1 MPKFRFETTAS
12 GQTTAFEEELASADM
27 ASPRAIEKARA
38 AMVADGSDT
47 EQSGS
52 VTRVYDEAGYLVAT
66 VNFSDVLPIGP
77 DAAQQGIGDPP
88 ASGLCPSL
96 PAGRA
101 MLAIKVAGL
110 VLGIVGARGRLR
122 IHQRR

>member
-38 AMVADGSDT
+38 AIVEDPST

-52 VTRVYDEAGYLVAT
+52 ITRVYDEAGYLVAT
-66 VNFSDVLPIGP
+66 VNFSDVLPVNP
-77 DAAQQGIGDPP
+77 DAASDGISDAPIEEPGVMR
-88 ASGLCPSL
+88 SG
-96 PAGRA
+96 
-101 MLAIKVAGL
+101 
-110 VLGIVGARGRLR
+110 
-122 IHQRR
+122 

>member
-1 MPKFRFETTAS
+1 MPKFRFETTTS

-38 AMVADGSDT
+38 AIVADPGSGT

-52 VTRVYDEAGYLVAT
+52 ITRVCDEAGYLVAT

-88 ASGLCPSL
+88 AEEPGVMRSG
-96 PAGRA
+96 
-101 MLAIKVAGL
+101 
-110 VLGIVGARGRLR
+110 
-122 IHQRR
+122 

>member
-1 MPKFRFETTAS
+1 
-12 GQTTAFEEELASADM
+12 
-27 ASPRAIEKARA
+27 
-38 AMVADGSDT
+38 MVADGSGT

-88 ASGLCPSL
+88 ASGVALRFPLAARCL
-96 PAGRA
+96 P
-101 MLAIKVAGL
+101 
-110 VLGIVGARGRLR
+110 LR
-122 IHQRR
+122 WQA

>member
-38 AMVADGSDT
+38 AIVEDPGT

-52 VTRVYDEAGYLVAT
+52 ITRVYDEAGYLVAT
-66 VNFSDVLPIGP
+66 VNFSDVLPVNP
-77 DAAQQGIGDPP
+77 DAASDGISDAPIEEPGVMR
-88 ASGLCPSL
+88 SG
-96 PAGRA
+96 
-101 MLAIKVAGL
+101 
-110 VLGIVGARGRLR
+110 
-122 IHQRR
+122 